1 MHTALLLSHSF
12 LLNLRRNDL
21 SVYGIVSYC
30 SKAVNISIRS
40 LETMVSK
47 WDSYRMTLYIVAV
60 STGGKGKKQNIMT
73 QMFLSQFTWLETS
86 VFGSI
91 TFQDNAWLFGIL
103 ATECWSE
110 SNLWV
115 MRQLS
120 PTIRPPCCRQSLFL
134 LCSLT
139 CCRNLSASLRPFP
152 IFPLYLSLL
161 QLLQVSLISL
171 LLSVCLADCKIE
183 KGSNS
188 GFLLT

>member
-12 LLNLRRNDL
+12 LLHLRRNDL
-21 SVYGIVSYC
+21 SVHGIVSYC

-60 STGGKGKKQNIMT
+60 STGGKRKTTKHSVLMT
-73 QMFLSQFTWLETS
+73 QMFLSQFTWSETS

-120 PTIRPPCCRQSLFL
+120 PTIRPTLLPAVTLLAVQSHL
-134 LCSLT
+134 LSESLSISSP
-139 CCRNLSASLRPFP
+139 LSHFPSLLVASPALASLS
-152 IFPLYLSLL
+152 YLPSSLG
-161 QLLQVSLISL
+161 
-171 LLSVCLADCKIE
+171 LSRWL
-183 KGSNS
+183 
-188 GFLLT
+188 